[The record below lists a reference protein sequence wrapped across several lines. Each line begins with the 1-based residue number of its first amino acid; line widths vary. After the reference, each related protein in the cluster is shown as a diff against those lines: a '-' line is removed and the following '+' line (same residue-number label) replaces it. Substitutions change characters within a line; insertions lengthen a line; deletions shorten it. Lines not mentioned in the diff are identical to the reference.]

1 MIPGHDPRDRIADGL
16 AQIAGAVLDAALMR
30 STNWAGVYDILRRLT
45 QSAAEISDIRRMVM
59 ALTQQEQQAVNDL
72 SQAIES
78 LSATLGQVQN
88 AAVSQISALRSQLDA
103 AQANDQLDADT
114 IASLRATVDQMEGD
128 VVGALSPL
136 TARVQDITDGLATA
150 PADGGSAI
158 TPTA

>member
-1 MIPGHDPRDRIADGL
+1 VIPGHDPRDRIADGL

-30 STNWAGVYDILRRLT
+30 STNWAGVFDILRRLS

-59 ALTQQEQQAVNDL
+59 ALTEQEQAAINDL
-72 SQAIES
+72 SRSIES
-78 LSATLGQVQN
+78 LAGTLGQVQN
-88 AAVSQISALRSQLDA
+88 AAVSQIAALRSQLDA
-103 AQANDQLDADT
+103 AQSNDQMDRDT

-136 TARVQDITDGLATA
+136 TQRVQAINDGLSTP
-150 PADGGSAI
+150 PADGGSAV